1 MYKLVDIGERIVPML
16 GTAATNLYYQ
26 RIFHE
31 DPLAIQTGD
40 PSATV
45 SVDMAQKL
53 AFIMAKQ
60 AEGQEAVNH
69 AEAHSIRDF
78 MQAVTPEEDYI
89 DWLDSLDFGALNEA
103 FPEIIGVYMSQ
114 QAPRSKA
121 KNE

>member
-1 MYKLVDIGERIVPML
+1 MYKLVDIGEKIVPML
-16 GTAATNLYYQ
+16 GTAATNIYYQ

-31 DPLAIQTGD
+31 DPLTVQTED
-40 PSATV
+40 LSAGM

-60 AEGQEAVNH
+60 AEGQEAVNR
-69 AEAHSIRDF
+69 AEAHRIQDF
-78 MQAVTPEEDYI
+78 MQTVTPEEDYI

-114 QAPRSKA
+114 QKPESRA
-121 KNE
+121 KKE

>member
-1 MYKLVDIGERIVPML
+1 MYKLVDIGDKIVPVL
-16 GTAATNLYYQ
+16 GTAATNIYYQ
-26 RIFHE
+26 RIFGE

-60 AEGQEAVNH
+60 AEGQEAVNR
-69 AEAHSIRDF
+69 AEAPTIRDF
-78 MQAVTPEEDYI
+78 MQTVTPEADYI
-89 DWLDSLDFGALNEA
+89 DWLDSLDFGALNGA

-114 QAPRSKA
+114 QDPKSRA
-121 KNE
+121 KNG